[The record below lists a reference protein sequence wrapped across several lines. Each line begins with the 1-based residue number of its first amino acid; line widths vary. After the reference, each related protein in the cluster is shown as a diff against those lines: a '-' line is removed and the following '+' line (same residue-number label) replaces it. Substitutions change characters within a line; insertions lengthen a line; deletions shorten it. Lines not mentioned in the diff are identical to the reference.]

1 MDTPHHIIFVLHR
14 LPLHIILNYF
24 QNINKILRNF
34 LWGHGTSITEIGTA
48 SSQKWSIY
56 SLPNGISI
64 HKEEEHLPYQP
75 TQTVYSGWDT
85 GGLRGSWTISGGW
98 GGGSPHE
105 WGGGDV
111 LSVRTFFPCPCSSYV
126 ASLPRGINWLSTWT
140 EQESFSVCGH
150 GTPVVLST
158 SCWCDKLD

>member
-111 LSVRTFFPCPCSSYV
+111 LSVRTFFHAHAAATWHPSHVGLTDCLHGLNRNLFLSV
-126 ASLPRGINWLSTWT
+126 AMVRRLFCQLHADVIN
-140 EQESFSVCGH
+140 
-150 GTPVVLST
+150 
-158 SCWCDKLD
+158 